1 MWIGTFCCGWS
12 KAICLLRE
20 ADKHKLILEIKQLKR
35 QELESFVVCN
45 VDRSARQA
53 ETKKPKIVPKN
64 IMTRTTLHNLDP
76 NFHQSCTS
84 RNVKLTFWWANYWN
98 ATEICLKHWVCL
110 SYKFQEVSFSRTIV
124 RSHFRSVTLS
134 LRLVVLVTNFV
145 SLHT

>member
-1 MWIGTFCCGWS
+1 MGLSAVDDLKPFASYERLIN
-12 KAICLLRE
+12 
-20 ADKHKLILEIKQLKR
+20 KLILEIKQLKR

-84 RNVKLTFWWANYWN
+84 RNVKLTF
-98 ATEICLKHWVCL
+98 
-110 SYKFQEVSFSRTIV
+110 
-124 RSHFRSVTLS
+124 
-134 LRLVVLVTNFV
+134 
-145 SLHT
+145 